1 MRERYE
7 FQAVLRQA
15 DSPGGAYVVF
25 PWDLRE
31 EFGAGRVKVH
41 VLFDGIPCDGSIVN
55 MGLKD
60 EEGRICYLIGV
71 RKSVRAALGKTFG
84 DTVHVAVTRRQRGM
98 TREKRPWTVRR
109 AGTSE
114 KWIDETEGGET

>member
-1 MRERYE
+1 M
-7 FQAVLRQA
+7 
-15 DSPGGAYVVF
+15 
-25 PWDLRE
+25 
-31 EFGAGRVKVH
+31 
-41 VLFDGIPCDGSIVN
+41 
-55 MGLKD
+55 
-60 EEGRICYLIGV
+60 

-84 DTVHVAVTRRQRGM
+84 DTVHVAVTRRQRGL

>member
-15 DSPGGAYVVF
+15 ESPGGAYVVF

-55 MGLKD
+55 MGLK
-60 EEGRICYLIGV
+60 GRICYLIGV

-84 DTVHVAVTRRQRGM
+84 DTVHVAVTRRQRGL